1 MLIDKLDVKRDGFYE
16 LIDNEGTRRWEVA
29 LEPKDANRRDG

>member
-1 MLIDKLDVKRDGFYE
+1 MIDKLDVKQDRFYE

-29 LEPKDANRRDG
+29 LESKDANHRDG